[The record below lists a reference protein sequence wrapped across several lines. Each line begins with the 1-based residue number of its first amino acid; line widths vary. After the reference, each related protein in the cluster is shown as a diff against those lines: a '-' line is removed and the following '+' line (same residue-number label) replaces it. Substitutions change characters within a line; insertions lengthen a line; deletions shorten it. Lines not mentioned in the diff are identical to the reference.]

1 MKENEKHTEKS
12 VFDIRKR
19 KSIQV
24 INFIIED
31 LNLENA
37 NQLAEKMG
45 YDRPEKIYKI
55 LRGEN
60 SISKN
65 FAIEINSKFPQYSID
80 ALRDGNI
87 NGLKIGN
94 SQSSEPQPRISFE
107 TEKGRPFYNADW
119 TLSFKEV
126 NDDTVFHPEF
136 NIDFPPANKEG
147 VNWFRA
153 KGNSMIEI
161 NSGDYVA
168 LEKIEDFSWF
178 PLGRIYGIITSNGF
192 RTIKKIVQSD
202 IKENYLLKASN
213 PNKEDHPDQNIPK
226 EMITGLYKIIYVIK
240 DLDE

>member
-1 MKENEKHTEKS
+1 MNKFNLLE
-12 VFDIRKR
+12 IRKKTGITQQELADGVNLSR
-19 KSIQV
+19 KTINTYEKTKEIPPNNLLV
-24 INFIIED
+24 IKKYFEDNFPNVTFSYMAKSTNET
-31 LNLENA
+31 
-37 NQLAEKMG
+37 
-45 YDRPEKIYKI
+45 
-55 LRGEN
+55 
-60 SISKN
+60 
-65 FAIEINSKFPQYSID
+65 
-80 ALRDGNI
+80 
-87 NGLKIGN
+87 
-94 SQSSEPQPRISFE
+94 QPRISYE

-147 VNWFRA
+147 VNWFRT

-213 PNKEDHPDQNIPK
+213 PNKEDHPDQDIPK